1 MVCCLFW
8 ESLFVSRNT
17 SITLSEHFAAFVDG
31 EIASGRFAS
40 ASEVVRAGLRL
51 LEEREMK
58 VKALREA
65 LIEGEKSGPSQPLD
79 FQDLIARKHH
89 ARRE

>member
-1 MVCCLFW
+1 M
-8 ESLFVSRNT
+8 SRNT
-17 SITLSEHFAAFVDG
+17 SITLSEHFARFVDD

-65 LIEGEKSGPSQPLD
+65 LIEGEKSGPLQPFD
-79 FQDLIARKHH
+79 FDDLIARKHQ
-89 ARRE
+89 ALTD